1 MPIPPPLRAQRA
13 AGYVEADLPDT
24 IISWLEGVGST
35 AFTVSALA
43 FVALNGI
50 AIAAVLSTRDRGLV
64 NRWTPHFLVANLVL
78 LGTGLGVPMAAL
90 AARTVIAAVS
100 PSFQRELDAE
110 VRADPDVVPVNR

>member
-1 MPIPPPLRAQRA
+1 M
-13 AGYVEADLPDT
+13 PDT

-90 AARTVIAAVS
+90 AARTVIAAVT
-100 PSFQRELDAE
+100 PSFQKGLDAP
-110 VRADPDVVPVNR
+110 VRADPDAVPVNR